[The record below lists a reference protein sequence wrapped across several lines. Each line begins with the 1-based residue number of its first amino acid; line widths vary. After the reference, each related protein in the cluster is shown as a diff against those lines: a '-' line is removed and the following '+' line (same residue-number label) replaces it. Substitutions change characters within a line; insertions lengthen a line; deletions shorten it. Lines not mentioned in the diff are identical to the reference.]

1 MENTMA
7 RFGRPATAKLFTPTA
22 IKRRCQAPAW
32 VEKMGLN
39 AYEYQCGR
47 GVRISAQGAQALG
60 EEAAK
65 HGVALSVH
73 APYYISL
80 ASKEAEKRENSIR
93 YILESARAAGRYGRQ
108 PDCGASGRTGRP
120 EP

>member
-1 MENTMA
+1 
-7 RFGRPATAKLFTPTA
+7 
-22 IKRRCQAPAW
+22 
-32 VEKMGLN
+32 MGLN

-93 YILESARAAGRYGRQ
+93 YILESARRPPVWAAAGLWCTRA
-108 PDCGASGRTGRP
+108 DWEA
-120 EP
+120 